1 MLRSDI
7 VIKGQDFD
15 PTKSGVIAHDK
26 WHRITQAYG
35 NVYVSVETDDREH
48 HMTCRAAAAR
58 FVRENLGPNWHICAY
73 VGREHY
79 RNVMGYP
86 SWARRYSVVR
96 IGAA

>member
-7 VIKGQDFD
+7 VIQGQPFD
-15 PTKSGVIAHDK
+15 RTKSGVIAHDR
-26 WHRITQAYG
+26 WHRITQNYG

-48 HMTCRAAAAR
+48 HMTVRAQAAK
-58 FVRENLGPNWHICAY
+58 FVRDNLGTDWHICAY

-79 RNVMGYP
+79 RNVSGYP

-96 IGAA
+96 ISA